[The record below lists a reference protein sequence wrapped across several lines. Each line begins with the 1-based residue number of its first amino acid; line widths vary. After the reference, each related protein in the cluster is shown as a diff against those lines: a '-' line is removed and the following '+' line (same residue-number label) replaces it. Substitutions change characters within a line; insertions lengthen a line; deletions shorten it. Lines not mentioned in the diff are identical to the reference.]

1 MILFIIYLILI
12 FILNNFLKKLNLLT
26 SYSGSN
32 HQKFANEAV
41 TLSGGIF
48 IFIPFLFI
56 FFEFN
61 LIFVICTSLLF
72 LLGLLSDTNILDK
85 PKLRLILQ
93 FIILTYFVLSLKIE
107 VLPTRIDF
115 IDNNFQNT
123 YLSYFFTLFCLLIL
137 INGSNFI
144 DGLNGLLLGYLILI
158 LFFIIK
164 LDMASYIY
172 IDYLKFNYFI
182 FLLLFI
188 LVLNF
193 LNLLFL
199 GDSGSYSISFIVGYF
214 LIIIYN
220 KATFVSPYFI
230 ILLLW
235 YPCFENL
242 FSIIRK
248 NVYKNDPLKADNK
261 HLHHY
266 LYIFLKSKFKIS
278 NLIANNL
285 TSIIINLFNLIIFY
299 IGSKYNTLTYVQFIL
314 IFICITFYLII
325 YFFLKKKVNS
335 QKINIL

>member
-1 MILFIIYLILI
+1 MILFIIYSI
-12 FILNNFLKKLNLLT
+12 FVFIINNFLKKFNFLN
-26 SYSGSN
+26 SYSGSD

-48 IFIPFLFI
+48 IFLPFLYI
-56 FFEFN
+56 FFELN
-61 LIFVICTSLLF
+61 IIFIISASLLF
-72 LLGLLSDTNILDK
+72 LLGLLSDINILEK

-93 FIILTYFVLSLKIE
+93 FIILIYFVLSLTIE
-107 VLPTRIDF
+107 VFPTRINF

-123 YLSYFFTLFCLLIL
+123 YFSYFFTVFCLLIL

-158 LFFIIK
+158 LIFIIK
-164 LDMASYIY
+164 LDMAIYIY
-172 IDYLKFNYFI
+172 TNNLKFNYFI

-214 LIIIYN
+214 LITIYN
-220 KATFVSPYFI
+220 KASFVSPYFI

-248 NVYKNDPLKADNK
+248 NVYKNDPMKADNK

-285 TSIIINLFNLIIFY
+285 TSIFINLFNLIIFY
-299 IGSKYNTLTYVQFIL
+299 IGSKYYTLTYVQLIL
-314 IFICITFYLII
+314 IFVCITFYLIV
-325 YFFLKKKVNS
+325 YYLLKKEFKLK
-335 QKINIL
+335 KINIL

>member
-1 MILFIIYLILI
+1 MILFIIYLILV
-12 FILNNFLKKLNLLT
+12 FIINNFLKKLNLLT

-48 IFIPFLFI
+48 IFLPFLFI

-107 VLPTRIDF
+107 VFPTRIDF

-123 YLSYFFTLFCLLIL
+123 YLSYFFTVFCLLIL

-172 IDYLKFNYFI
+172 TNNIKFNYFI

-214 LIIIYN
+214 LIFIYN
-220 KATFVSPYFI
+220 KATFISPYFI

-248 NVYKNDPLKADNK
+248 MFTKMI
-261 HLHHY
+261 H
-266 LYIFLKSKFKIS
+266 
-278 NLIANNL
+278 
-285 TSIIINLFNLIIFY
+285 
-299 IGSKYNTLTYVQFIL
+299 
-314 IFICITFYLII
+314 
-325 YFFLKKKVNS
+325 
-335 QKINIL
+335 

>member
-12 FILNNFLKKLNLLT
+12 FTINNYFKKLSLLT

-32 HQKFANEAV
+32 HQKFANKV
-41 TLSGGIF
+41 STLSGGIF
-48 IFIPFLFI
+48 IFLPFLFI

-61 LIFVICTSLLF
+61 LIFVISTSLLF
-72 LLGLLSDTNILDK
+72 LLGILSDTNILYK
-85 PKLRLILQ
+85 PRLRFILQ

-107 VLPTRIDF
+107 VFPTRIDF

-123 YLSYFFTLFCLLIL
+123 YYSYFFTVFCLLIL

-164 LDMASYIY
+164 LDLASYIY
-172 IDYLKFNYFI
+172 TNNLEFNYFI

-193 LNLLFL
+193 SNVLFL

-220 KATFVSPYFI
+220 KTNFISPYFI

-248 NVYKNDPLKADNK
+248 SFYKIDALKADNK

-266 LYIFLKSKFKIS
+266 LYIFLKNKFKIS

-285 TSIIINLFNLIIFY
+285 TSILINSFNFIIFY
-299 IGSKYNTLTYVQFIL
+299 IASEYNTLTYVQFML
-314 IFICITFYLII
+314 IFICIAFYLTL
-325 YFFLKKKVNS
+325 YFLIKKKVS
-335 QKINIL
+335 L

>member
-1 MILFIIYLILI
+1 MTLLIIYIIFVLIA
-12 FILNNFLKKLNLLT
+12 NNALKNFKLLS

-48 IFIPFLFI
+48 IFFPSI
-56 FFEFN
+56 FFFYDLS

-72 LLGLLSDTNILDK
+72 LLGLLSDIDILNK

-93 FIILTYFVLSLKIE
+93 FIVLTFFVFNLKIE

-115 IDNNFQNT
+115 IDDNFQNT
-123 YLSYFFTLFCLLIL
+123 YLSYFFTIFCLLIL

-144 DGLNGLLLGYLILI
+144 DGLNGLLLGYLVLI
-158 LFFIIK
+158 MFFLIK
-164 LDMASYIY
+164 LDISSYINVNDL
-172 IDYLKFNYFI
+172 ILIQFVI
-182 FLLLFI
+182 LLLFI
-188 LVLNF
+188 LILNF

-199 GDSGSYSISFIVGYF
+199 GDNGSYSISFIVGYF

-220 KATFVSPYFI
+220 KTNFLSPYFI

-248 NVYKNDPLKADNK
+248 NIYKNNPLKADNK

-266 LYIFLKSKFKIS
+266 LYIFIKNNFKTS

-285 TSIIINLFNLIIFY
+285 TSIFINLFNFIIFY
-299 IGSKYNTLTYVQFIL
+299 IGSKYYSSTYIQLLL
-314 IFICITFYLII
+314 IFICIIFYLVI
-325 YFFLKKKVNS
+325 YFYFKKKVNA
-335 QKINIL
+335 